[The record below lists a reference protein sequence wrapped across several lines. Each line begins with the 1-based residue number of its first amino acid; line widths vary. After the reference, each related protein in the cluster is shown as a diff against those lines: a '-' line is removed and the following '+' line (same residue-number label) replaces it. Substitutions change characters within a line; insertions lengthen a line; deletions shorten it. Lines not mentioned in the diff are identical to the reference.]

1 MAHIPDQMDPKDLL
15 RILWRFKISFE
26 TSFKFDCDFYDD
38 KTCSELKD
46 VLTGF
51 FRKKFESSLVIHFNA
66 ESFTLID
73 FRAECWRHPL
83 LSTDVEVA
91 VKGDIPDGYGYV
103 DSVSRD
109 RPFYAFYLLLLDH
122 SANKFGYRPELAE
135 IGQQL
140 YSYFLENPEC
150 LLSDHINF
158 KRLTFVLENNF
169 FCSHLELPC
178 FYTFLSKLP
187 IDRFVELSISSESS
201 QFLRDTLLD
210 IVYYLNFR
218 RSHIESVV
226 FKNSLEDCI
235 KNLSS
240 HKQPNK
246 DLVRPILT
254 FFQFLM
260 LLIDEFYCDK
270 PVPLFKLQYILC
282 IIQSNFKCTRFDE
295 FKTFMVSLNDFTEI
309 DSSFNQRLFV
319 ERMNELLFKLESLL
333 STKRSSKKQDI
344 NQIKNMIAEFL
355 FRRLASYD
363 VSIYSFNSKQD
374 GCTIRTL
381 LSYSCFVNNAIRIDL
396 EKYPKASKICLSN
409 IFFDFHTKALDLIS
423 LSHALFPSSVDM
435 SVLTNRSLLVDFIKS
450 CSDFMPNRIK
460 VPLTLQK
467 KDYFYLLV
475 FYNNLLQEIGSSLSE
490 VSLVLGIEFRYNLFF
505 RELLIMDACFS
516 DIDKCLRYI
525 SLLNTTSMDLLDSSK
540 LEHDLLL
547 NLETTIKQNVWNEVV
562 QHCDVFSYLIMLIE
576 APLCVSVVKSLFD
589 LTEVANDV
597 GVVETDVV
605 HFFRKQ
611 ESFPISK
618 GQIEELISI
627 LTNLFRWMSLIFLN
641 I

>member
-1 MAHIPDQMDPKDLL
+1 M
-15 RILWRFKISFE
+15 SFIA
-26 TSFKFDCDFYDD
+26 T
-38 KTCSELKD
+38 
-46 VLTGF
+46 
-51 FRKKFESSLVIHFNA
+51 N
-66 ESFTLID
+66 
-73 FRAECWRHPL
+73 
-83 LSTDVEVA
+83 
-91 VKGDIPDGYGYV
+91 
-103 DSVSRD
+103 
-109 RPFYAFYLLLLDH
+109 
-122 SANKFGYRPELAE
+122 
-135 IGQQL
+135 
-140 YSYFLENPEC
+140 
-150 LLSDHINF
+150 
-158 KRLTFVLENNF
+158 
-169 FCSHLELPC
+169 
-178 FYTFLSKLP
+178 
-187 IDRFVELSISSESS
+187 
-201 QFLRDTLLD
+201 QFL
-210 IVYYLNFR
+210 
-218 RSHIESVV
+218 
-226 FKNSLEDCI
+226 
-235 KNLSS
+235 
-240 HKQPNK
+240 
-246 DLVRPILT
+246 
-254 FFQFLM
+254 
-260 LLIDEFYCDK
+260 
-270 PVPLFKLQYILC
+270 LFKLQYILC

-344 NQIKNMIAEFL
+344 NQIKTMIAEFL

-409 IFFDFHTKALDLIS
+409 IFFDFHNKALDLIS

-460 VPLTLQK
+460 EPLTLQK

-547 NLETTIKQNVWNEVV
+547 NLETTIKQNAWNEVV

-627 LTNLFRWMSLIFLN
+627 LTKTFSMDEFDFFEYLEFYFKVKALDNQSCLVFPGFFNLFFDTIHNALRTDENSIYLDDFFKWIDELAFETYSMRFLLTSP
-641 I
+641 IYSIETKLSSETLEF